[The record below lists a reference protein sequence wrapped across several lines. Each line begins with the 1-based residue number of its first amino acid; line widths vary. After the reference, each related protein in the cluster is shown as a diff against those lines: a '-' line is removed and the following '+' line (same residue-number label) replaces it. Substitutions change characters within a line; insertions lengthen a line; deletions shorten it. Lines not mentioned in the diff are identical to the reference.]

1 MTRLGGLLAGWI
13 DPKTQRAT
21 AFYALLG
28 ILCSNIYHSG
38 LNHWNFMGL
47 VLMTGVGT
55 LSGLAHLFQA
65 FRNPPAEPPGGRS

>member
-1 MTRLGGLLAGWI
+1 MAGWI

-28 ILCSNIYHSG
+28 ILCSNIYHAG
-38 LNHWNFMGL
+38 LNHWNFAAL

-55 LSGLAHLFQA
+55 LSGLTHFMQA
-65 FRNPPAEPPGGRS
+65 CRNTPADPPGGKG

>member
-1 MTRLGGLLAGWI
+1 MAGWI

-28 ILCSNIYHSG
+28 ILCSNIYHVG
-38 LNHWNFMGL
+38 LNHWNFAAL

-55 LSGLAHLFQA
+55 LSGLTHFFQA
-65 FRNPPAEPPGGRS
+65 MRNPPADPPGGRS